1 MAATRT
7 TLPTRTASRYITRLC
22 AHWRHKFAV
31 QGDDTQALIPFG
43 IDNGNA
49 TCRLVAGDTGLAVTV
64 DAPESDS
71 IAGRASCSATSS
83 DSRREARTCAWSGP
97 AADVDNRV
105 GLGEPTPPPRD
116 AKVGPARRL
125 SAGSRRP
132 ERSPRSGPAAHRLI
146 D

>member
-64 DAPESDS
+64 DAPESDLDRWEGVLLRHLQRF
-71 IAGRASCSATSS
+71 APR
-83 DSRREARTCAWSGP
+83 
-97 AADVDNRV
+97 
-105 GLGEPTPPPRD
+105 GED
-116 AKVGPARRL
+116 LRL
-125 SAGSRRP
+125 EWTRG
-132 ERSPRSGPAAHRLI
+132 
-146 D
+146 